1 MPGEDV
7 PSHPACWTP
16 LTTLNPTDRVLAT
29 LPANSHPARRK
40 ATTFPTER
48 RHPGLFVADL
58 SLSRPEPNKSK
69 VGDCYRFLL
78 MQRAVSGQKL
88 LLHNSRFR
96 KD

>member
-1 MPGEDV
+1 MPGEGV
-7 PSHPACWTP
+7 LSHPAFWTP
-16 LTTLNPTDRVLAT
+16 LTTLNPSDRARAP

-48 RHPGLFVADL
+48 IHPGLFVADR
-58 SLSRPEPNKSK
+58 SLSRPEPGKSR

-78 MQRAVSGQKL
+78 LQRAVSGRRL